1 MVIHDI
7 KTMNKHNFE
16 DSDKSIARN
25 LMTLLDKYIAE
36 LEKEN
41 ELLKKM
47 NSVLQEQIINIQNG
61 KTQYE

>member
-1 MVIHDI
+1 MIIHDI
-7 KTMNKHNFE
+7 HAMNKSNFE

-41 ELLKKM
+41 EILKKM
-47 NSVLQEQIINIQNG
+47 NSALQEQIINIQNG